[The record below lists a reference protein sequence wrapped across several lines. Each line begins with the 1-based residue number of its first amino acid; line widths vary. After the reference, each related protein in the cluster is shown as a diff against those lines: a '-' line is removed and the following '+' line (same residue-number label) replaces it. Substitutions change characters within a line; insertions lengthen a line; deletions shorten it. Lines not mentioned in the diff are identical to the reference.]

1 VAVGAG
7 AGGKKDE
14 GGVEQDYGYGSV
26 VTDTN
31 DEPSEEKEKC
41 QQRRFKAGWDKR
53 DPGQFEVAC

>member
-31 DEPSEEKEKC
+31 DEPSEEVKEKY
-41 QQRRFKAGWDKR
+41 QRRRFKG
-53 DPGQFEVAC
+53 